1 MNKEKKKIVIL
12 GAGFGGLYA
21 YKSIAKEFY
30 DDEIEVT
37 IVNRNNYF
45 LFTPMLHE
53 VATGSVGHHQ
63 VVESVRQIVHKDH
76 TKFHVAELLSVDCEE
91 KVVKTSVGELSYD
104 ILIMALGA
112 TTNFFNA
119 KGAQEYSLA
128 LKDLHDAIKI
138 RNTII
143 DIFEKASEIKD
154 EVERKKVLSF
164 AIVGGGAT
172 GVELVSEMASLF
184 SNTFSKYYR
193 DIIKKSDINLFLVNQ
208 GAEILAPFD
217 KKLRDKA
224 LSIIKDQGVN
234 VMLNTGVKE
243 VKKDGIVL
251 NDDSFLQAGTVIWT
265 AGVKSNPPMFT
276 CAVPIDKW
284 GRITVNE
291 FLQIPIL
298 PEVFVLGDM
307 ASLLN
312 KEGMP
317 LPMLAQVAEK
327 QGLHTGKNIKLLLEN
342 KKMLPFV
349 YKSRGQLASLGRYE
363 AVADIAGFKFSG
375 FLAWFIWR
383 TIYLFKF
390 ISNSKKIK
398 IAADWTVNL
407 FYPHDVTRA

>member
-243 VKKDGIVL
+243 VKKD
-251 NDDSFLQAGTVIWT
+251 T
-265 AGVKSNPPMFT
+265 
-276 CAVPIDKW
+276 
-284 GRITVNE
+284 
-291 FLQIPIL
+291 IL
-298 PEVFVLGDM
+298 
-307 ASLLN
+307 
-312 KEGMP
+312 
-317 LPMLAQVAEK
+317 
-327 QGLHTGKNIKLLLEN
+327 LHT
-342 KKMLPFV
+342 
-349 YKSRGQLASLGRYE
+349 
-363 AVADIAGFKFSG
+363 
-375 FLAWFIWR
+375 
-383 TIYLFKF
+383 
-390 ISNSKKIK
+390 
-398 IAADWTVNL
+398 
-407 FYPHDVTRA
+407 